1 MTSVNA
7 CFILGASGAT
17 GQSLIRILLQ
27 QSTKYEKI
35 ILLNRRLI
43 NFDELENLCLVK
55 IEQRIIDFQCIDKH
69 KNDFSGGKTVFCCIG
84 SSLSKASKVNFVSK
98 TKFLKN

>member
-1 MTSVNA
+1 MTSANV

-17 GQSLIRILLQ
+17 GKSLIRVLLQ

-35 ILLNRRLI
+35 ILLSRRLI
-43 NFDELENLCLVK
+43 NFDGLENICQVK
-55 IEQRIIDFQCIDKH
+55 IEQRIVDFQCIDKH

-84 SSLSKASKVNFVSK
+84 SSLSKASKVSK
-98 TKFLKN
+98 

>member
-1 MTSVNA
+1 MTSANV

-84 SSLSKASKVNFVSK
+84 SSLSKASKVNCVSK
-98 TKFLKN
+98 TNF